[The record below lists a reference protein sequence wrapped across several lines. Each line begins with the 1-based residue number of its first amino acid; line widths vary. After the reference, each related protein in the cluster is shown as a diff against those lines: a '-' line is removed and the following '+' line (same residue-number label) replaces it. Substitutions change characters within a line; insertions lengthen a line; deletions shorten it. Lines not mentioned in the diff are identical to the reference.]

1 MDPKHLDQ
9 IESVKESENFQNSVV
24 RTKLV
29 IDYSQESTNITK
41 KDKVHILIYWTSHLI
56 GNDCYHFGWLHN
68 LEQYSSKH
76 KQSSGKYTN
85 NKINAATYFEQK

>member
-9 IESVKESENFQNSVV
+9 IESAKESENFQNSVV

-41 KDKVHILIYWTSHLI
+41 KDKVHILIRSCIGLLI
-56 GNDCYHFGWLHN
+56 LLVIIAIILGGWIIWN
-68 LEQYSSKH
+68 SIRPN
-76 KQSSGKYTN
+76 TN
-85 NKINAATYFEQK
+85 NLQVNIPIIK